1 MIEEIKEILDKFSN
15 RKQVTLLQAIREL
28 KEQDVKHACV
38 TTEENINKL
47 LNYITNLQ
55 KENEKLKD
63 NQVRALNK
71 IKDCISASK
80 CEILEGNYSN
90 DKHSQYWNLFN
101 KQLKEIQKLIKG
113 VNINQ
118 YINIPK
124 YREKELLNKEEKL
137 EDYKQ
142 RNEKAIEYI
151 NLFKDDV
158 RGLDDMVLLNIL
170 KGGDE

>member
-1 MIEEIKEILDKFSN
+1 MLWQFEKYPTDDFIVKNKESRI
-15 RKQVTLLQAIREL
+15 
-28 KEQDVKHACV
+28 
-38 TTEENINKL
+38 L

-90 DKHSQYWNLFN
+90 DKHSQYWKLFN

-142 RNEKAIEYI
+142 RNEKTIDE
-151 NLFKDDV
+151 LFELKNMIYKPET
-158 RGLDDMVLLNIL
+158 REENFEIQRKISSIIKKLGL
-170 KGGDE
+170 GGDE